1 MGDKAALLA
10 RRRMMEDL
18 KKTDENVDL
27 EEDRIKNVASTFG
40 GVSKAASQ
48 AQSVNRKPALSQL
61 AEQSPGMS
69 SPFSVGCG
77 ASEIVNPAIPAELA
91 SKISARRR
99 DVDSAINQN
108 KFQQKV
114 AAAPSGD
121 DDFKRLME
129 VVRFFI
135 SQYFAS
141 LFVYC
146 CMNSTTPDS
155 ASNKKMN
162 YQQTDSPFRII

>member
-40 GVSKAASQ
+40 GVSKATSAQ
-48 AQSVNRKPALSQL
+48 AQNVNRKPTLSHI

-69 SPFSVGCG
+69 SPFSVGSS

-99 DVDSAINQN
+99 DVDNAINQN

-121 DDFKRLME
+121 DDFKKLME
-129 VVRFFI
+129 VRFDV
-135 SQYFAS
+135 
-141 LFVYC
+141 L
-146 CMNSTTPDS
+146 
-155 ASNKKMN
+155 
-162 YQQTDSPFRII
+162 

>member
-27 EEDRIKNVASTFG
+27 EEDRIKNVANTFG
-40 GVSKAASQ
+40 GVSKATTSQ
-48 AQSVNRKPALSQL
+48 TQNVNRKPTISHI

-69 SPFSVGCG
+69 SPFTVGSNS
-77 ASEIVNPAIPAELA
+77 SEIVNPAIPAELA

-129 VVRFFI
+129 VCI
-135 SQYFAS
+135 Y
-141 LFVYC
+141 LF
-146 CMNSTTPDS
+146 
-155 ASNKKMN
+155 
-162 YQQTDSPFRII
+162 